1 MKEEIKEEIKLVP
14 IESIRVLNPR
24 DRDQKK
30 FQSLVQ
36 SIKNLGLK
44 KPIKV
49 SLRTAA
55 EGDEP
60 GYDLVAG
67 QGRIEA
73 CLVLG
78 FKEIPAIVVAIS
90 KEERL
95 LMSLVENLARR
106 FPSSMDLIAEIQR
119 LKAEG
124 YSNTVIGE
132 KLDIAHTLV
141 GGFLTLMKNGEMRLL
156 EATLQ
161 NKIPVGAAIDIA
173 KADSPEAQRELLKAY
188 ESGQLN
194 QVSIRTVR
202 RLMEQRR
209 LLGKRRS
216 RKKSREPRPSADGM
230 VNAYRREMERQNI
243 FIRKARHCETTLTF
257 IVSALRKLT
266 EDENFINLLK
276 AEGLL
281 TMPKYL
287 DEQTALQTAES

>member
-1 MKEEIKEEIKLVP
+1 MKEEIKVIP
-14 IESIRVLNPR
+14 IESIHILNPR

-55 EGDEP
+55 EGNEP

-78 FKEIPAIVVAIS
+78 FKDIPAIVVAIS

-95 LMSLVENLARR
+95 LMSLAENLARR
-106 FPSSMDLIAEIQR
+106 FPSPMDLIVEIQR
-119 LKAEG
+119 LKTEG

-132 KLDIAHTLV
+132 KLDIAHPLV
-141 GGFLTLMKNGEMRLL
+141 GGLLTLMKSGEMRLL

-161 NKIPVGAAIDIA
+161 NKISVSVAIDIA

-194 QVSIRTVR
+194 QFSIRTVR

-209 LLGKRRS
+209 LLGKRHSRS
-216 RKKSREPRPSADGM
+216 GNRQPSPSADGM
-230 VNAYRREMERQNI
+230 VNAYRREVQRQNV
-243 FIRKARHCETTLTF
+243 FIRKARACETTLTF

-281 TMPKYL
+281 TLPKYL
-287 DEQTALQTAES
+287 NEHIALKTAES